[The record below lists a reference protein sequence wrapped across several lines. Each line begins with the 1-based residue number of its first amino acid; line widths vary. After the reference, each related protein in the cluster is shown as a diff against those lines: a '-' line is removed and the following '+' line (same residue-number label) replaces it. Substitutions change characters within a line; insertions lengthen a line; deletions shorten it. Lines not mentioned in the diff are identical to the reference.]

1 MCCAGLLS
9 QSMYLGIL
17 ETEVTHVV
25 VDQAESKAPIHD
37 GQTPLRKESMVIKH
51 AAEVW
56 KIKHNWNFLGLVK
69 NPKNRAVIMSFQSKK
84 NKQKIIAQ

>member
-1 MCCAGLLS
+1 
-9 QSMYLGIL
+9 MYLGIL

-51 AAEVW
+51 AAEV
-56 KIKHNWNFLGLVK
+56 
-69 NPKNRAVIMSFQSKK
+69 
-84 NKQKIIAQ
+84 